1 MLLVGLL
8 FLLFQLSAS
17 WAVRLAALLRSTFAM
32 VMAIANIST
41 LDQLFEWANLRG
53 LQSEILT
60 QLGNAGAIQNIAFL
74 TEAEWEG
81 FIAAVRVP
89 DGADG
94 LRALNLSERS
104 STRGL
109 RTAAR
114 AATGLEALS
123 GGSPQPAAT
132 EEGSRK
138 RIKLSA
144 MVGVSADTELVEPN
158 ANPLTPDVR

>member
-1 MLLVGLL
+1 
-8 FLLFQLSAS
+8 
-17 WAVRLAALLRSTFAM
+17 M

-41 LDQLFEWANLRG
+41 LDQLFEWANLRD

-74 TEAEWEG
+74 TVAEWEG

-123 GGSPQPAAT
+123 GGARSPLRAPPRQKKGLVNASNCQP
-132 EEGSRK
+132 
-138 RIKLSA
+138 
-144 MVGVSADTELVEPN
+144 
-158 ANPLTPDVR
+158 